1 MSEIPWNLAI
11 LAKDTNRGVSDLLKA
26 KAAFSSM
33 VAGEGESLEL
43 CEECGSLLE
52 NGVCE
57 SCRAGFREGA
67 SPIGAAPLDRREVS
81 KVLGRNVGPRAHGSY
96 SLSMQQDG
104 GMAPLRKEIESLVE
118 QFNASSEVK
127 TAVKQSAEHL
137 AVKIMGEMGPTKAA
151 IASVAQEFLTQGRN
165 LAEVSSSIGMVHP
178 KMDRLKD
185 LIVEVYSAPE
195 GEIHVLFDGRE
206 RPFRSHAEGLYRRLR
221 IPLFASDSTAIVE
234 LRNASLTRN
243 GYDARR
249 VSLLGPSEFE
259 ITVDERNFELFKL
272 LEEMRLSGWLAVGA
286 QDPNALVRKYSI
298 SKLPLT
304 EELLRAANL
313 LPAVS
318 AEYTAK
324 LIGKVMDGRGRSPR
338 KLAEEAL
345 LEACMNVV
353 PDYLSVL
360 LVERYHL
367 KPSRVKSLVVM
378 PELVKWQG

>member
-1 MSEIPWNLAI
+1 MES
-11 LAKDTNRGVSDLLKA
+11 GQLLGSTLRALKVDSL
-26 KAAFSSM
+26 SSGM
-33 VAGEGESLEL
+33 NEGEPLEL

-52 NGVCE
+52 NGTCV
-57 SCRAGFREGA
+57 SCRPGFREGG
-67 SPIGAAPLDRREVS
+67 SPVGAAPLDRREVS

-118 QFNASSEVK
+118 HFNTSSEVK
-127 TAVKQSAEHL
+127 SAVRQSAERL
-137 AVKIMGEMGPTKAA
+137 AVKIMEVMGPTKAA
-151 IASVAQEFLTQGRN
+151 IVSVAQEFLIQGRN

-185 LIVEVYSAPE
+185 LILEIYPAPE

-206 RPFRSHAEGLYRRLR
+206 RPFRSYAEGPYRKLR
-221 IPLFASDSTAIVE
+221 IPLFASDSAAIVE
-234 LRNASLTRN
+234 LRNAVLTRN
-243 GYDARR
+243 GYDERR

-259 ITVDERNFELFKL
+259 IRVDERNFELFKL
-272 LEEMRLSGWLAVGA
+272 LEEARLSGGLAVGA
-286 QDPNALVRKYSI
+286 QDPKALVRKYSI

-304 EELLRAANL
+304 EEMLRAANL

-318 AEYTAK
+318 AEYTAR
-324 LIGKVMDGRGRSPR
+324 LTGKVMDGRGRSPR

-345 LEACMNVV
+345 LEVCSDVV
-353 PDYLSVL
+353 PGYLSAL

-367 KPSRVKSLVVM
+367 KPSRMKSLVVM
-378 PELVKWQG
+378 SELIEWQG